1 MTSFTAMVKEE
12 HLLSPISDKINIDKL
27 KTKKRNSMTISDP
40 GSAITHFIG
49 MIMAITGTL
58 PLVLKAASTGKL
70 LNTISVAVFML
81 SMILLYGASTT
92 YHALDISYNVNIKL
106 KRLDHCMIPV
116 LIAGSYTPIC
126 LIILHNTIGYI
137 MFSIVWSTAILAI
150 LFKLLW
156 VTCPRWISSVLY
168 IVMGWTCVLGF
179 SQIINALP
187 KPAFLLLLLGGI
199 LYTVGGVIYAIK
211 LPKFNARHKNF
222 GTHEIF
228 HVFVMAG
235 SACHY
240 IMMFNFVATA

>member
-1 MTSFTAMVKEE
+1 
-12 HLLSPISDKINIDKL
+12 
-27 KTKKRNSMTISDP
+27 
-40 GSAITHFIG
+40 
-49 MIMAITGTL
+49 
-58 PLVLKAASTGKL
+58 
-70 LNTISVAVFML
+70 
-81 SMILLYGASTT
+81 
-92 YHALDISYNVNIKL
+92 
-106 KRLDHCMIPV
+106 MIPV

-126 LIILHNTIGYI
+126 LISLHNTIGYI